1 MALNVLQARQLPF
14 PSAADS
20 ITVTCPGSAWGNSA
34 YSELVASVN
43 ASVLAGVV
51 VSCQFT
57 SGAQDWEIDIAK
69 GAAASEVVI
78 ATIRGGVGPNVSD
91 CLNNPCFRLPIGID
105 NIPNNSRL
113 SCRIRCSTTDAVPA
127 KVAVNLYDKPVAN
140 SWLTTAQ
147 PTVALPPATNALVLV
162 AGGGA
167 WTSGA
172 YQQLRTNSGPALI
185 LLATVNYYPPTG
197 ANDFELDLATG
208 GAGSEAVITTIP
220 CHSNNI
226 NNSPGWSIFANPL
239 DNVAVN
245 TRVAMRIRAT
255 NASAQVRCAATAI
268 EKPL

>member
-1 MALNVLQARQLPF
+1 MALNVLQAAQLPY
-14 PSAADS
+14 PAAANS

-34 YSELVASVN
+34 YSEIVASVN
-43 ASVLAGVV
+43 ASVLSGVV
-51 VSCQFT
+51 VSCEFG

-78 ATIRGGVGPNVSD
+78 ATIRGGVIVSTN
-91 CLNNPCFRLPIGID
+91 LNNPCFRLPIGID

-127 KVAVNLYDKPVAN
+127 KVAVVLYDKPVAN

-147 PTVALPPATNALVLV
+147 PTVALPPATNSLVLV

-185 LLATVNYYPPTG
+185 ILATVNYYPPTG

-208 GAGSEAVITTIP
+208 AAASEVVITTIP

-226 NNSPGWSIFANPL
+226 NNSPGWSILANPL
-239 DNVAVN
+239 DNIAVN
-245 TRVAMRIRAT
+245 ARVAMRIRAT